1 MPYGSGGYGTT
12 APWGGA
18 LASIPAPTLVA
29 VGPTDG
35 YGQAYAEE
43 DGGTVLSLTG
53 TGFYYPIIVDV
64 LRDGTLIED
73 KLGKPARAFVYDP
86 ERELRA
92 NVVYAGMPSLD
103 PGFYDI
109 RVTTPS
115 GTSNTLSRAVEYR
128 LYAEQFRVVNLRGK
142 FSATWRAGVRFLRG

>member
-1 MPYGSGGYGTT
+1 MPYGTSGYGNS
-12 APWGGA
+12 AVWGGA
-18 LASIPAPTLVA
+18 LSSIAAPTLVA

-35 YGQAYAEE
+35 YGIAYAEE
-43 DGGTVLSLTG
+43 DGGTLLTLTG

-64 LRDGTLIED
+64 LRDGTLITD
-73 KLGKPARAFVYDP
+73 KYGKPARAFVYDP

-92 NVVYAGMPSLD
+92 SVVYAGMPSLD
-103 PGFYDI
+103 PGFYDL

-115 GTSNTLSRAVEYR
+115 GTSNVLARAVEYR

-142 FSATWRAGVRFLRG
+142 FSTAWRSGVRFLRG